1 MIYSPFASAS
11 SEIFGKTTPPTNVS
25 NFTMVA
31 RIDLANLKWDKV
43 TDLDVVHGGTYWI
56 RHTSKTSGVTWASS
70 SDITKNAPGTL
81 DTYSVP
87 LLAGS
92 YLIKALD
99 STGNESDTAAI
110 VSSNVADIL
119 GLNVVLTSTQHP
131 AFGNGTSTGV
141 GDPLNSNISFD
152 SSNNTIKI
160 ADTSLGEGYYYFTDQ
175 SIDLGQAYTSRV
187 TSAYSSTGFAV
198 SDLFDSTVALFDSK
212 VGLFDGSDISG
223 TNASLQVRTTS
234 DDPAG
239 SPTWSTWGSFFVG
252 DYIARGLQFRMQLK
266 TDNASHNVQVDGL
279 AVTVDMPD
287 TIKRDINTQT
297 NSGTNSGTKVVTYA
311 VPFKTVPS
319 VGITTI
325 NAGDKIYYNITS
337 STASGFTITFYDN
350 NTSQA
355 SQQTF
360 NWLSS
365 GY

>member
-1 MIYSPFASAS
+1 MIYSPFASAT
-11 SEIFGKTTPPTNVS
+11 SEIFGKTTPPASVS

-31 RIDLANLKWDKV
+31 RIDLANLKWDRV
-43 TDLDVVHGGTYWI
+43 TDLDVINGGSYWI

-70 SDITKNAPGTL
+70 SDITKYVPGNL

-87 LLAGS
+87 LLSGS

-99 STGNESDTAAI
+99 SSGNESETAAI

-131 AFGNGTSTGV
+131 SFGNGTSTGV
-141 GDPLNSNISFD
+141 GDPLNTNVSFN

-160 ADTSLGEGYYYFTDQ
+160 TDTSLGEGYYYFTDQ
-175 SIDLGQAYTSRV
+175 SIDLGQAYTSRI

-198 SDLFDSTVALFDSK
+198 SDLFDSTTGLFDGRAG
-212 VGLFDGSDISG
+212 VFDGSDISG
-223 TNASLQVRTTS
+223 TNASLQIRTTS

-252 DYIARGLQFRMQLK
+252 DYIARGLQFRIQLR
-266 TDNASHNVQVDGL
+266 TDNSSHNVQVDGL

-287 TIKRDINTQT
+287 TIKRDINVQT

-325 NAGDKIYYNITS
+325 NSNDKIFYNITS
-337 STASGFTITFYDN
+337 STASGFTITFFDN